1 MKSGGPME
9 ILPKILN
16 EIKDAMK
23 SKDSLKLN
31 TLRFLQ
37 SAIKNR
43 EIELRPNPMT
53 DEEAMGVIKKLVKQ
67 RKESIEQ
74 YKAGNRQDLV
84 DQESAELKILETYLP
99 AQMSKD
105 QVEKLVAEVVAS
117 VGAKTIKDMGPVM
130 KEVLARSGG
139 AADNKL
145 VSELVRAKLS

>member
-1 MKSGGPME
+1 ME

-99 AQMSKD
+99 AQMSKE
-105 QVEKLVAEVVAS
+105 QVEKLVADVVAS